1 MQNSLLY
8 YRHNSESDSYLNTDK
23 FPRNR
28 DHNSASKGPLRHFGD
43 VIVVS
48 NYLRSMQKLGIRH
61 TIELYF
67 RREFQEK

>member
-28 DHNSASKGPLRHFGD
+28 DHNTASKGPPR
-43 VIVVS
+43 
-48 NYLRSMQKLGIRH
+48 
-61 TIELYF
+61 YF
-67 RREFQEK
+67 RDVVAVGFKLSEVAAKAWDSSFT

>member
-28 DHNSASKGPLRHFGD
+28 DHNSASKGPLRHF
-43 VIVVS
+43 IY
-48 NYLRSMQKLGIRH
+48 NYIYNYTFIDGNEIL
-61 TIELYF
+61 
-67 RREFQEK
+67 

>member
-28 DHNSASKGPLRHFGD
+28 DHNTASKGPPRHLGD
-43 VIVVS
+43 VVAVGF
-48 NYLRSMQKLGIRH
+48 KLSAVDAKARDSSF
-61 TIELYF
+61 T
-67 RREFQEK
+67 